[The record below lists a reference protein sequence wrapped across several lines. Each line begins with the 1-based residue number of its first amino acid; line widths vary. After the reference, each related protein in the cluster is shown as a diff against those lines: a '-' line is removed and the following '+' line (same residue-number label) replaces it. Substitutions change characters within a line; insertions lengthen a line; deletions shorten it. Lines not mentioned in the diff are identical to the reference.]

1 MVHCMARMEQ
11 LISARLTGCRAVR
24 GTAVPGVVAVLDFT
38 GAGVWSESLGG
49 QCGLGSVSNH
59 AFSQSSGSALRSSC
73 WIAARSTGFFM
84 IRCRALLPSLLL
96 DWSIVLLEV
105 VCAWGTVGIKVG

>member
-1 MVHCMARMEQ
+1 M
-11 LISARLTGCRAVR
+11 
-24 GTAVPGVVAVLDFT
+24 LD
-38 GAGVWSESLGG
+38 
-49 QCGLGSVSNH
+49 
-59 AFSQSSGSALRSSC
+59 SSKIH
-73 WIAARSTGFFM
+73 WFFM